1 LSLQEF
7 GLDELEFTSFVRVT
21 GFSSLTSASDVCYA
35 ASALLECP
43 IVSSSSLTKQDNS
56 GDWDLECFHAAY
68 DSLGGGGANNNSS
81 SITSTNHVKT
91 NIDTGLQW
99 AMKLQRLILA
109 TAISLVS
116 RNAITRLRHFR
127 YAYVTASSG
136 SGAVNHHQQRPTSTS
151 TTTNASYH
159 VLAKPL
165 ALTRLAHYLMD
176 MHRANGKW
184 LGKPLP
190 FILLAEQPA
199 TQTYLVLGQDMS
211 EKQGH
216 LSPNK
221 FGQYFELV
229 SQSMKEAVARL
240 ELFDSHVVEV
250 EAAHAERFLEQL
262 HYFMDSV

>member
-1 LSLQEF
+1 
-7 GLDELEFTSFVRVT
+7 LDELEFTSFVRVT
-21 GFSSLTSASDVCYA
+21 GFTSQASASDVCYA

-43 IVSSSSLTKQDNS
+43 MVSSSSAKEDNS

-68 DSLGGGGANNNSS
+68 DALGSGANN
-81 SITSTNHVKT
+81 STNVKT
-91 NIDTGLQW
+91 NINTGLQW

-109 TAISLVS
+109 TAMSLVS

-136 SGAVNHHQQRPTSTS
+136 SGAVNHQQSKS
-151 TTTNASYH
+151 TTNASYH

-184 LGKPLP
+184 AGKPLP
-190 FILLAEQPA
+190 LILLAEQPA
-199 TQTYLVLGQDMS
+199 TQTFLVLGQEMS
-211 EKQGH
+211 EKQGY
-216 LSPNK
+216 LSRNK

>member
-1 LSLQEF
+1 M
-7 GLDELEFTSFVRVT
+7 
-21 GFSSLTSASDVCYA
+21 
-35 ASALLECP
+35 
-43 IVSSSSLTKQDNS
+43 VSSSSAEQDHS

-68 DSLGGGGANNNSS
+68 DVLGGGAH
-81 SITSTNHVKT
+81 STHHVKA
-91 NIDTGLQW
+91 NIPTGLQW

-136 SGAVNHHQQRPTSTS
+136 SGAVQHHHHHQQQQPTGT
-151 TTTNASYH
+151 SYH

-165 ALTRLAHYLMD
+165 ALTRLAIYLMD

-184 LGKPLP
+184 AGKPLP
-190 FILLAEQPA
+190 LILLAEQPA
-199 TQTYLVLGQDMS
+199 TQTFLVLGQEMS
-211 EKQGH
+211 ERHGH
-216 LSPNK
+216 LSENK

-250 EAAHAERFLEQL
+250 EATHAERFLEQL